1 MQNMG
6 YRKNNLE
13 YEPIISSE
21 EEAPIEYCNLDN
33 SLNRRQ
39 RNFIWIAVNNPRL
52 SLVECAHK
60 AGYTSPRQMAN
71 KLMNKPIIRK
81 EYNYLMNQAK
91 KKYELNYDRAVQDL
105 YDIRDKAIESGSF
118 NAAISAQNSLLKVGG
133 LIVDRKEV
141 MFGKVDQ
148 MSRDEVEARLS
159 QLMGNVV
166 EASIE
171 NKSDELD
178 LPDQDNEK
186 ESEEDKKA

>member
-171 NKSDELD
+171 NKSDDLD

>member
-1 MQNMG
+1 MG
-6 YRKNNLE
+6 YRKNKLE

-148 MSRDEVEARLS
+148 MSREEVENRLK
-159 QLMGNVV
+159 QLMGSVV

-171 NKSDELD
+171 NKVDDLD
-178 LPDQDNEK
+178 LPEVEVD
-186 ESEEDKKA
+186 EDKDAKEEHN

>member
-1 MQNMG
+1 
-6 YRKNNLE
+6 
-13 YEPIISSE
+13 
-21 EEAPIEYCNLDN
+21 
-33 SLNRRQ
+33 
-39 RNFIWIAVNNPRL
+39 
-52 SLVECAHK
+52 
-60 AGYTSPRQMAN
+60 
-71 KLMNKPIIRK
+71 
-81 EYNYLMNQAK
+81 
-91 KKYELNYDRAVQDL
+91 VQDL

-171 NKSDELD
+171 NKSDDLD
-178 LPDQDNEK
+178 LPDQDNE
-186 ESEEDKKA
+186 EEIEEDKKA